1 MGRPASPV
9 SSDILL
15 LFSRDTAMQ
24 PRQRGMGQQ
33 SDTGVVCEPSLRGQ
47 QGSHRM
53 EAVIRVDLL
62 ARDIL
67 IGWLVLEKNYLHA
80 E

>member
-1 MGRPASPV
+1 
-9 SSDILL
+9 
-15 LFSRDTAMQ
+15 MQ
-24 PRQRGMGQQ
+24 LRQRGMGQQ

>member
-9 SSDILL
+9 SSDVLL